1 MLSIHGFLLWCS
13 SLNVI
18 ELFFMLNRGEHKI
31 VTARNTDIAISLEI
45 SSPKPVI
52 YSTNKCKNA
61 NNLGMIKVSL
71 SVKLGMKTVL
81 VSNCEFVTFPLVSC
95 VRCGT

>member
-18 ELFFMLNRGEHKI
+18 ELFFMLNRAEHKI
-31 VTARNTDIAISLEI
+31 LTARNTDIAISLEI

-52 YSTNKCKNA
+52 YSANKCKNA
-61 NNLGMIKVSL
+61 KNLSMINISCL
-71 SVKLGMKTVL
+71 VKLGMKTVL
-81 VSNCEFVTFPLVSC
+81 VSN
-95 VRCGT
+95 